1 MARAYR
7 YAVGRGP
14 KPPEIEAGE
23 IIDRFGAAAWGKPL
37 TRAEIHDIRLA
48 ETIVGALRQR
58 ELAES
63 IAEWAQDNAG
73 LQKLLV
79 DAERAANG
87 R

>member
-7 YAVGRGP
+7 YAAGRGP

-23 IIDRFGAAAWGKPL
+23 IIDRFGAAAWGAPL
-37 TRAEIHDIRLA
+37 TRREIHDIRLA
-48 ETIVGALRQR
+48 ETVVGAFRQR
-58 ELAES
+58 GMAES
-63 IAEWAQDNAG
+63 IAEWAQDNQS
-73 LQKLLV
+73 LQELLV